1 MSSHAD
7 CPLCTSDGGEVV
19 WRDAVMRV
27 VLVDDADYPGFCR
40 VIWQDHVAELSDL
53 DATSRAQL
61 FDAIVVVER
70 VLRARLQC
78 DKVNVASLGNMVAH
92 QHWHVIPR
100 FRDDAHFPQSV
111 WSARQRDVAP
121 TLLAARQALTVGLAE
136 ALRGAL
142 AQSFAPRA
150 SRP

>member
-1 MSSHAD
+1 
-7 CPLCTSDGGEVV
+7 
-19 WRDAVMRV
+19 MRV

-40 VIWQDHVAELSDL
+40 VVWHDHVAELSDL
-53 DATSRAQL
+53 DATSRRQL

-70 VLRARLQC
+70 VLRAHLNC

-111 WSARQRDVAP
+111 WSVRQRDVA
-121 TLLAARQALTVGLAE
+121 TDRLAARQAATTGLAE
-136 ALRGAL
+136 ALRVAL
-142 AQSFAPRA
+142 EEAFAPMA
-150 SRP
+150 QRP

>member
-1 MSSHAD
+1 MTTHTD
-7 CPLCTSDGGEVV
+7 CPLCTTDGGQVV
-19 WRDAVMRV
+19 WRDAAMRV

-40 VIWQDHVAELSDL
+40 VVWHEHVAELSDL
-53 DATSRAQL
+53 DAPSRGRL

-70 VLRARLQC
+70 VVRAALAC

-111 WSARQRDVAP
+111 WSVRQREVAP
-121 TLLAARQALTVGLAE
+121 DRLAARQAAATGLAGALQVALNE
-136 ALRGAL
+136 ALGPL
-142 AQSFAPRA
+142 A